1 MAAVA
6 VGWTLSPALPCP
18 AAAILTHSGRCWT
31 GWAAMSPFWGALAD
45 QCPGGWQLLCG
56 CLTPVGP
63 LANLGWC
70 KGWHFFPTRAVH
82 ALGLLAGGGQP
93 CITLHPAWLHPPAFH
108 GPVGHTVSAT
118 ASENPS
124 LRADRVPCPS
134 AGGGEGGG
142 QLCARQMVVCSS
154 CPAELSGLRGC
165 PAAQAA
171 RSLANAAPHPASL
184 GQCSRTSSSKPASSS
199 RSSGPVSSGLVVGW
213 QMLWLLFLTL
223 PGPGGFVPMSLDPNL
238 GREQHGTVGVH
249 DAPPGR
255 WPWQAS
261 LRRHSKERE
270 QWEHVCG
277 GFLVHLQWVL
287 TAAHCTGR
295 ESRQASAFRVQV
307 GQLRLYDPDRLMKV
321 TEIIPH
327 PDYNHLL
334 SAKGGADIALLRLE
348 APVTLSPHVQVV
360 SLPPASL
367 RVPEKKMCWVT
378 GWGDVR
384 LGEQTCVHNPDKRRR

>member
-1 MAAVA
+1 MCAAGQGSLMA
-6 VGWTLSPALPCP
+6 
-18 AAAILTHSGRCWT
+18 
-31 GWAAMSPFWGALAD
+31 PF
-45 QCPGGWQLLCG
+45 
-56 CLTPVGP
+56 
-63 LANLGWC
+63 LG
-70 KGWHFFPTRAVH
+70 FP
-82 ALGLLAGGGQP
+82 
-93 CITLHPAWLHPPAFH
+93 
-108 GPVGHTVSAT
+108 
-118 ASENPS
+118 
-124 LRADRVPCPS
+124 
-134 AGGGEGGG
+134 
-142 QLCARQMVVCSS
+142 
-154 CPAELSGLRGC
+154 
-165 PAAQAA
+165 
-171 RSLANAAPHPASL
+171 
-184 GQCSRTSSSKPASSS
+184 
-199 RSSGPVSSGLVVGW
+199 
-213 QMLWLLFLTL
+213 
-223 PGPGGFVPMSLDPNL
+223 DPNL

-287 TAAHCTGR
+287 TAAHCTGRWVTLLDAPLAGEGSGGGGHRGVWVWAGGQVLGHTESHGSASSQPCSCCKTSLALPQPRPLSGFRPLSLR

-384 LGEQTCVHNPDKRRR
+384 LGGKVLGDPVGMHRNPLFSVMWGNPLLV